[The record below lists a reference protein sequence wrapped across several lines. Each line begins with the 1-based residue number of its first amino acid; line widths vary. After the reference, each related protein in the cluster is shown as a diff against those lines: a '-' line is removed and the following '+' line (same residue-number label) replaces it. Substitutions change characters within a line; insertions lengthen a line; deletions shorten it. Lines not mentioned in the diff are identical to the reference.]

1 MSATIRQR
9 WIRLGWLALLGALL
23 WLALK
28 NAPLAD
34 IWASLRQLT
43 LWQLLIILVLDVI
56 AFVLVTMRWW
66 IVVRAKSSR
75 VPLFPLIGY
84 RMAAF
89 ALSYFTPG
97 PQVGGEPL
105 QVLYLQKNYGLG
117 FARATS
123 AVIVDKLLEFFTNF
137 LFLAFGLYAISRVG
151 IFSENGMQAMLS
163 AIPLVALL
171 LWPPIHLVLLYQ
183 KRFPLSALLQWIE
196 RRFGRRD
203 WMRLL
208 VISERMAGSFCRR
221 HLGALLLSLMVS
233 LLSWLVMAY
242 EYSLMARFLNISLD
256 FWQVLAALTA
266 LQLAFML
273 PMPAGLGAMELGQ
286 VLVMRGMG
294 LPDALG
300 ISLSLLMRGRDLFN
314 GGIGLLIASGALN
327 SKSQNLR
334 ESATSS
340 PQGESADKIT

>member
-1 MSATIRQR
+1 MSEITRQR
-9 WIRLGWLALLGALL
+9 LIRLGWFVLLGILL
-23 WLALK
+23 WAALQ

-43 LWQLLIILVLDVI
+43 FWQLLIILVLDVI
-56 AFVLVTMRWW
+56 AFMLVTMRWW
-66 IVVRAKSSR
+66 LIVRAQSR
-75 VPLFPLIGY
+75 KVPLFPLIGY

-123 AVIVDKLLEFFTNF
+123 AVIVDKLLEFLTNF
-137 LFLAFGLYAISRVG
+137 LFMGLGLYAVFRVG
-151 IFSENGMQAMLS
+151 IFSESGIQVSVSM
-163 AIPLVALL
+163 IPLAVLL
-171 LWPPIHLVLLYQ
+171 LWPPIHLILLSQ
-183 KRFPLSALLQWIE
+183 RRFPLSAILRWVS
-196 RRFGRRD
+196 RRFGPRA

-208 VISERMAGSFCRR
+208 IVSERMAGSFCRR
-221 HLGALLLSLMVS
+221 HLGALLASLTVS

-242 EYSLMARFLNISLD
+242 EYSLMARFLQVSLD

-273 PMPAGLGAMELGQ
+273 PMPAGLGTMELGQ
-286 VLVMRGMG
+286 VLVMRAMG
-294 LPDALG
+294 LPDAFG

-314 GGIGLLIASGALN
+314 GGIGLLIAGGAF
-327 SKSQNLR
+327 S
-334 ESATSS
+334 
-340 PQGESADKIT
+340 DKTTK

>member
-1 MSATIRQR
+1 
-9 WIRLGWLALLGALL
+9 
-23 WLALK
+23 
-28 NAPLAD
+28 
-34 IWASLRQLT
+34 
-43 LWQLLIILVLDVI
+43 
-56 AFVLVTMRWW
+56 MRWW
-66 IVVRAKSSR
+66 VVVRAKSSK
-75 VPLFPLIGY
+75 VPLLPLIGY

-137 LFLAFGLYAISRVG
+137 LFLALGLYAIFRVG
-151 IFSENGMQAMLS
+151 IFAENGMQATVS
-163 AIPLVALL
+163 VIPLLL
-171 LWPPIHLVLLYQ
+171 LFLWPPIHLILLYK
-183 KRFPLSALLQWIE
+183 KRFPLSALLGWVE
-196 RRFGRRD
+196 SRFGKRD

-208 VISERMAGSFCRR
+208 VISERMAGSFCRH
-221 HLGALLLSLMVS
+221 HLGALLLSLTVS
-233 LLSWLVMAY
+233 LISWLVMAY
-242 EYSLMARFLNISLD
+242 EYSLMAHFLQISLD

-273 PMPAGLGAMELGQ
+273 PMPAGLGTMELGQ
-286 VLVMRGMG
+286 VLVMRAMG

-314 GGIGLLIASGALN
+314 GGIGLLIATGAVGGKP
-327 SKSQNLR
+327 SKN
-334 ESATSS
+334 
-340 PQGESADKIT
+340 

>member
-1 MSATIRQR
+1 MSTTTRQ
-9 WIRLGWLALLGALL
+9 WLTRLGWLALLGALL
-23 WLALK
+23 WAALQ

-43 LWQLLIILVLDVI
+43 LTQLLIILALDVV
-56 AFVLVTMRWW
+56 AVVLVTMRWW
-66 IVVRAKSSR
+66 VVVRAKSSK
-75 VPLFPLIGY
+75 VPLLPLVAY

-123 AVIVDKLLEFFTNF
+123 AVIIDKLVEFFTNF
-137 LFLAFGLYAISRVG
+137 LFLALGLYAISRLG
-151 IFSENGMQAMLS
+151 LFTENGIQATVSL
-163 AIPLVALL
+163 IPLVALF
-171 LWPPIHLVLLYQ
+171 LWPPVHLVLLYK
-183 KRFPLSALLQWIE
+183 KRYPLSALLAVLE
-196 RRFGRRD
+196 RRFGKRD

-208 VISERMAGSFCRR
+208 IISERMAGSFCRR
-221 HLGALLLSLMVS
+221 APGTLLLSLLVS

-242 EYSLMARFLNISLD
+242 EYSLMAQFLQISLD

-266 LQLAFML
+266 LQLTFML
-273 PMPAGLGAMELGQ
+273 PIPAGLGAMEFGQ
-286 VLVMRGMG
+286 VLVMRAIG

-300 ISLSLLMRGRDLFN
+300 ISLSLLMRARDLFN
-314 GGIGLLIASGALN
+314 GGIGLLIASGAIGG
-327 SKSQNLR
+327 K
-334 ESATSS
+334 
-340 PQGESADKIT
+340 PQKNHEP

>member
-1 MSATIRQR
+1 MSKTTRQR
-9 WIRLGWLALLGALL
+9 LVQLGWLLLLVALL
-23 WLALK
+23 WLALR
-28 NAPLAD
+28 NAPIAD

-43 LWQLLIILVLDVI
+43 LWQVLVILILDVI

-66 IVVRAKSSR
+66 VVVRANSNKI
-75 VPLFPLIGY
+75 PLLPLIAY

-137 LFLAFGLYAISRVG
+137 LFLGVGIYAIFRVG
-151 IFSENGMQAMLS
+151 VFSGSEMPATVS
-163 AIPLVALL
+163 AIPLVVLF
-171 LWPPIHLVLLYQ
+171 LWPPIHIFLLYQ
-183 KRFPLSALLQWIE
+183 KRHPLSALLAWMT
-196 RRFGRRD
+196 RRFGRRN

-208 VISERMAGSFCRR
+208 IVSEYMAGSFCRR
-221 HLGALLLSLMVS
+221 HPGALLLSFTVS
-233 LLSWLVMAY
+233 LLSWLVMAF
-242 EYSLMARFLNISLD
+242 EYSLMARFLAISLD
-256 FWQVLAALTA
+256 FWQVLAALSA

-273 PMPAGLGAMELGQ
+273 PMPAGLGTMELGQ
-286 VLVMRGMG
+286 VLVLRGMG

-314 GGIGLLIASGALN
+314 GAIGLLIASGAF
-327 SKSQNLR
+327 SGKPR
-334 ESATSS
+334 
-340 PQGESADKIT
+340 